1 MAMIRCTFRHLESG
15 SVVFEYATVL
25 TGSIATG
32 KSTAATLLSSLGFHI
47 IDADKVAHQVLNA
60 NSKAV
65 SEMFGTE
72 LLKDGKVDR
81 KALGSIVFED
91 RAKRK
96 ALEDLL
102 HPLIYDEIERRS
114 LALDKKKKPYLVD
127 IPLFFEGG
135 RYPIEKSI
143 VVYATKEQQLQR
155 LMERN
160 GYTQEE
166 AESRID
172 TQIPVEKKRKEAS
185 YVIDNS
191 GTLMHLEAECAR
203 VTKEIIDDSD

>member
-1 MAMIRCTFRHLESG
+1 MAMIRCSFRHLESG
-15 SVVFEYATVL
+15 SVAFHYAIVL

-32 KSTAATLLSSLGFHI
+32 KSTAATLLVSLGFHI

-60 NSKAV
+60 HSQAV
-65 SEMFGTE
+65 SELFGTE
-72 LLKDGKVDR
+72 LVNNGKVDR
-81 KALGSIVFED
+81 KALGNIVFAD
-91 RAKRK
+91 STKRK

-102 HPLIYDEIERRS
+102 HPLIYDEIEQQS

-127 IPLFFEGG
+127 IPLFFERG

-160 GYTQEE
+160 GYSQEE
-166 AESRID
+166 AQSRID

>member
-1 MAMIRCTFRHLESG
+1 VAFS
-15 SVVFEYATVL
+15 YAIAL

-32 KSTAATLLSSLGFHI
+32 KSSAALLLSSLGFHI
-47 IDADKVAHQVLNA
+47 IDADKVAHQVLNVQSQA
-60 NSKAV
+60 I
-65 SEMFGTE
+65 SEMFGAE
-72 LLKDGKVDR
+72 LVKDEVVDR
-81 KALGSIVFED
+81 KALGSIVFTD
-91 RAKRK
+91 NVKRK

-102 HPLIYDEIERRS
+102 HPLIYEEIERQS

-155 LMERN
+155 LMTRN

-166 AESRID
+166 AQSRID
-172 TQIPVEKKRKEAS
+172 IQIPVEEKRKKAT

-191 GTLMHLEAECAR
+191 GTLTQLEAECAR
-203 VTKEIIDDSD
+203 VTKEIIDGSD